1 MIPTN
6 TDVDMSGRP
15 VTGNL
20 IIFLIGKKKTEQVCT
35 SYRDDKKFNLGKLI
49 AL

>member
-1 MIPTN
+1 MTPTN

-20 IIFLIGKKKTEQVCT
+20 IIFLIDKKKTKQNKYVLHTEMIE
-35 SYRDDKKFNLGKLI
+35 NLI
-49 AL
+49 WVN